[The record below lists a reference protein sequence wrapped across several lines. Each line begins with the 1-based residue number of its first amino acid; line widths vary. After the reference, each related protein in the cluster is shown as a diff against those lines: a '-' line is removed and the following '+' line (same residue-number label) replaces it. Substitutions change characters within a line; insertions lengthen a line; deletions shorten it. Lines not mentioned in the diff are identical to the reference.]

1 MRYIGTRAMEVI
13 INIEASSVA
22 KENEELVNSGILNIL
37 ETKGNTFKV
46 MVPENVKSLEDAKYI
61 AFECVT
67 GYPFAKEFN
76 TLLKVSIDTIKY
88 MNDDF
93 IYCLTI
99 AEFRDFD
106 VAKMEEYIA
115 QVKASQE
122 VPVGEVKETEVVE

>member
-115 QVKASQE
+115 QVEASQE

>member
-115 QVKASQE
+115 QVEASQE
-122 VPVGEVKETEVVE
+122 VPVGEVKEAEVVE

>member
-1 MRYIGTRAMEVI
+1 
-13 INIEASSVA
+13 
-22 KENEELVNSGILNIL
+22 
-37 ETKGNTFKV
+37 

-115 QVKASQE
+115 QVEASQE
-122 VPVGEVKETEVVE
+122 VPVGEVKEAEVVE

>member
-122 VPVGEVKETEVVE
+122 VPVGEVKEAEVVE